1 MGGKAGAMEEEPDFS
16 GFPTVE
22 DTEEEPDFGE
32 DVGEEGEVSDPKMV
46 EAMLEVERRYKEA
59 GEIAEAKAAVKA
71 AKQGAAGSEEEAAA
85 SAEED
90 AEVSEVGRCRL
101 NR

>member
-32 DVGEEGEVSDPKMV
+32 DVGEEGEVSDPK
-46 EAMLEVERRYKEA
+46 
-59 GEIAEAKAAVKA
+59 
-71 AKQGAAGSEEEAAA
+71 AGSLRT
-85 SAEED
+85 STD
-90 AEVSEVGRCRL
+90 RR
-101 NR
+101 